1 LLFIHFCHKLFD
13 DEDGFNKVLN
23 TTNTKLYLTI
33 HDMFLDTLNQTIGMS
48 IIDRLQEKKWVI
60 LFVIYLRYLIGAA
73 FVFASI
79 VKIQGDRFTTG
90 IGIDA
95 PIHSALH
102 FFETLY
108 QSGLYW
114 KFLGWS
120 QLIVGFILMT
130 QRFAALGALLFMP
143 VSLNIFVI
151 TVSYDF
157 GGTPVITGLMLLAN
171 IFLIIWDYRKFAL
184 MLNMKGNTTNNKVM
198 LLDSFSGDKLWMV
211 LGLLL
216 FVATLVYVLI
226 LDRKPMLWF
235 LICVAIGV
243 TGIIISVMKN
253 KA

>member
-1 LLFIHFCHKLFD
+1 MPHLI
-13 DEDGFNKVLN
+13 
-23 TTNTKLYLTI
+23 LY
-33 HDMFLDTLNQTIGMS
+33 TLNQPNGMS
-48 IIDRLQEKKWVI
+48 FIDRLQEKKWVI

-79 VKIQGDRFTTG
+79 VKIQGNRFTTG

-114 KFLGWS
+114 RFLGWS

-130 QRFAALGALLFMP
+130 QRFAALGALLFLP

-184 MLNMKGNTTNNKVM
+184 LLNMKGNTTNNKVI

-211 LGLLL
+211 LGLVL
-216 FVATLVYVLI
+216 FVTTVVYVLMY
-226 LDRKPMLWF
+226 DRKPTQWF
-235 LICVAIGV
+235 LACLVLGV
-243 TGIIISVMKN
+243 TGMIIHSVKHRDIID
-253 KA
+253 K